1 MTNFSI
7 NSLLLRFRWKILFTF
22 ALVTLEALTG
32 ILFPLLIGI
41 AIDGLLEYSSD
52 VVLDLSI
59 AEVAALIGGSARRF
73 YDTRIYSG
81 IYCRIT
87 PEMIQNETNKDAS
100 VSRISAR
107 TGLLTEFVEFLEN
120 SMPEMI
126 NALISVVGILA
137 IIATLNID
145 VFFACLSI
153 LGLIVFI
160 YTITG
165 KFNYK
170 LNTKYNNQL
179 EKQVDVLTAR
189 DSIAIKSFYQ
199 ELMRWNIKLSDL
211 ETMNYFVIWVGVI
224 AVFIYTPITVIGAG
238 VLSYGLVFSIIM
250 YVFDYTGSIVSFPL
264 FIQQVIRLKEIS
276 ARLAK
281 PCNSSSCISS

>member
-41 AIDGLLEYSSD
+41 AIDGLLEDSID
-52 VVLDLSI
+52 GVLYLSI
-59 AEVAALIGGSARRF
+59 AGVAALIVGSARRF

-199 ELMRWNIKLSDL
+199 ELMRWNVKLSDL
-211 ETMNYFVIWVGVI
+211 ETINYFVIWVGVI

-238 VLSYGLVFSIIM
+238 ILSYGLVFSIIM
-250 YVFDYTGSIVSFPL
+250 YVFNYAGSIVSFPL

-281 PCNSSSCISS
+281 P

>member
-41 AIDGLLEYSSD
+41 AIDGLLEDSID
-52 VVLDLSI
+52 GVLYLSI
-59 AEVAALIGGSARRF
+59 AGVAALIVGSARRF

-199 ELMRWNIKLSDL
+199 ELMRWNVKLSDL
-211 ETMNYFVIWVGVI
+211 ETINYFVIWVGVI

-238 VLSYGLVFSIIM
+238 ILSYGLVFSIIM

-276 ARLAK
+276 VRLAK
-281 PCNSSSCISS
+281 P

>member
-41 AIDGLLEYSSD
+41 AIDGLLEDSID
-52 VVLDLSI
+52 GVLYLSI
-59 AEVAALIGGSARRF
+59 AGVAALIVGSARRF

-145 VFFACLSI
+145 VFFACISI

-199 ELMRWNIKLSDL
+199 ELMRWNVKLSDL
-211 ETMNYFVIWVGVI
+211 ETINYFVIWVGVI

-238 VLSYGLVFSIIM
+238 ILSYGLVFSIIM
-250 YVFDYTGSIVSFPL
+250 YVFNYAGSIVSFPL

-281 PCNSSSCISS
+281 P

>member
-41 AIDGLLEYSSD
+41 AIDGLLEDSID
-52 VVLDLSI
+52 GVLYLSI
-59 AEVAALIGGSARRF
+59 AGVAALIVGSARRF

-199 ELMRWNIKLSDL
+199 ELMRWNVKLSDL
-211 ETMNYFVIWVGVI
+211 ETINYFVIWVGVI

-264 FIQQVIRLKEIS
+264 FIQQAIRLKEIS

-281 PCNSSSCISS
+281 P

>member
-1 MTNFSI
+1 MTNISI
-7 NSLLLRFRWKILFTF
+7 KSLLLRFRWRILFTF
-22 ALVTLEALTG
+22 VLVTMEALTG

-41 AIDGLLEYSSD
+41 AINGLLEDSFDGILY
-52 VVLDLSI
+52 LSI
-59 AEVAALIGGSARRF
+59 AGAAALIVGSARRF

-81 IYCRIT
+81 IYCKIT
-87 PEMIQNETNKDAS
+87 PEMIENETNKDAS

-107 TGLLTEFVEFLEN
+107 TGLIT
-120 SMPEMI
+120 
-126 NALISVVGILA
+126 ALISLVGILA
-137 IIATLNID
+137 IIAALNIN
-145 VFFACLSI
+145 VFFACLSL
-153 LGLIVFI
+153 LGLIVLI

-170 LNTKYNNQL
+170 LNANYNNQL

-250 YVFDYTGSIVSFPL
+250 YVFDYTGSIISFPL
-264 FIQQVIRLKEIS
+264 FIQQAIRLKEIS

-281 PCNSSSCISS
+281 P

>member
-41 AIDGLLEYSSD
+41 AIDGLLEDSID
-52 VVLDLSI
+52 GVLYLSI
-59 AEVAALIGGSARRF
+59 AGVAALIVGSARRF

-126 NALISVVGILA
+126 TALISVVGILA

-250 YVFDYTGSIVSFPL
+250 YVLNYAGSIVSFPL

-276 ARLAK
+276 VRLAK
-281 PCNSSSCISS
+281 P

>member
-1 MTNFSI
+1 MTKDSMTNISI
-7 NSLLLRFRWKILFTF
+7 KSLLLRFRWRILFTF
-22 ALVTLEALTG
+22 FLVMLEALIG

-41 AIDGLLEYSSD
+41 AINGLLEDNFDGILYLSLAG
-52 VVLDLSI
+52 VLT
-59 AEVAALIGGSARRF
+59 LIVGSARRF

-81 IYCRIT
+81 IYCKIT
-87 PEMIQNETNKDAS
+87 PEVIQNETNNDAS

-120 SMPEMI
+120 SIPEMI
-126 NALISVVGILA
+126 FALISVVGILA
-137 IIATLNID
+137 IIFTLNIN
-145 VFFACLSI
+145 VFFACLSL
-153 LGLIVFI
+153 LGLIVLI
-160 YTITG
+160 YTLTG

-170 LNTKYNNQL
+170 FNANYNNQL
-179 EKQVDVLTAR
+179 EKQVDILTAR
-189 DSIAIKSFYQ
+189 DSIAIKSFYK

-224 AVFIYTPITVIGAG
+224 AVLIYTPITVIGAG

-250 YVFDYTGSIVSFPL
+250 YVFDFTGNIVNFPL
-264 FIQQVIRLKEIS
+264 FIQQAIRLKEIS

-281 PCNSSSCISS
+281 P

>member
-41 AIDGLLEYSSD
+41 AIDGLLEDSID
-52 VVLDLSI
+52 GVLYLSI
-59 AEVAALIGGSARRF
+59 AGVAALIVGSARRF

-87 PEMIQNETNKDAS
+87 PEMIQNETNKYAS

-137 IIATLNID
+137 IIATLNIN
-145 VFFACLSI
+145 VFFACLSL
-153 LGLIVFI
+153 LGLIVLI

-199 ELMRWNIKLSDL
+199 ELMRWNVKLSDL
-211 ETMNYFVIWVGVI
+211 ETINYFVIWVGVI

-238 VLSYGLVFSIIM
+238 ILSYGLVFSIIM
-250 YVFDYTGSIVSFPL
+250 YVFNYAGSIVSFPL

-281 PCNSSSCISS
+281 P

>member
-1 MTNFSI
+1 
-7 NSLLLRFRWKILFTF
+7 
-22 ALVTLEALTG
+22 
-32 ILFPLLIGI
+32 
-41 AIDGLLEYSSD
+41 
-52 VVLDLSI
+52 
-59 AEVAALIGGSARRF
+59 
-73 YDTRIYSG
+73 
-81 IYCRIT
+81 
-87 PEMIQNETNKDAS
+87 MIQNETNKDAS

-199 ELMRWNIKLSDL
+199 ELMRWNVKLSDL
-211 ETMNYFVIWVGVI
+211 ETINYFVIWVGVI

-238 VLSYGLVFSIIM
+238 ILSYGLVFSIIM
-250 YVFDYTGSIVSFPL
+250 YVFNYAGSIVSFPL

-276 ARLAK
+276 VRLAK
-281 PCNSSSCISS
+281 P

>member
-41 AIDGLLEYSSD
+41 AIDGLLEDSID
-52 VVLDLSI
+52 GVLYLSI
-59 AEVAALIGGSARRF
+59 AGVAALIVGSARRF

-199 ELMRWNIKLSDL
+199 ELMRWNVKLSDL
-211 ETMNYFVIWVGVI
+211 ETINYFVIWVGVI

-238 VLSYGLVFSIIM
+238 ILSYGLVFSIIM
-250 YVFDYTGSIVSFPL
+250 YVLNYAGSIVSFPL
-264 FIQQVIRLKEIS
+264 FIQQVIRLKDIS
-276 ARLAK
+276 VRLAR
-281 PCNSSSCISS
+281 P

>member
-1 MTNFSI
+1 MTKDSMTNISI
-7 NSLLLRFRWKILFTF
+7 KSLLLRFRWRILFTF
-22 ALVTLEALTG
+22 FLVMLEALIG

-41 AIDGLLEYSSD
+41 AINGLLEDNFDGILYLSLAG
-52 VVLDLSI
+52 VLT
-59 AEVAALIGGSARRF
+59 LIVGSARRF

-81 IYCRIT
+81 IYCKIT
-87 PEMIQNETNKDAS
+87 PEVIQNETNNDAS

-126 NALISVVGILA
+126 TALISVVGILA
-137 IIATLNID
+137 IIATLNIN
-145 VFFACLSI
+145 VFFACLSL
-153 LGLIVFI
+153 LGLIVLI

-170 LNTKYNNQL
+170 LNANYNNQL
-179 EKQVDVLTAR
+179 EKQVDILTAR
-189 DSIAIKSFYQ
+189 DSIAIKSFYK

-224 AVFIYTPITVIGAG
+224 AVLIYTPITVIGAG

-250 YVFDYTGSIVSFPL
+250 YVFDFTGNIVNFPL
-264 FIQQVIRLKEIS
+264 FIQQAIRLKEIS

-281 PCNSSSCISS
+281 N

>member
-41 AIDGLLEYSSD
+41 AIDGLLEDSFDGILY
-52 VVLDLSI
+52 LSI
-59 AEVAALIGGSARRF
+59 AGAAALIVGSARRF

-153 LGLIVFI
+153 PGLIVFI

-211 ETMNYFVIWVGVI
+211 ETINYFVIWVGVI

-238 VLSYGLVFSIIM
+238 ILSYGLVFSIIM
-250 YVFDYTGSIVSFPL
+250 YVFNYAGSIVSFPL

-281 PCNSSSCISS
+281 P

>member
-1 MTNFSI
+1 MTKDSMTNISI
-7 NSLLLRFRWKILFTF
+7 KSLLLRFRWRILFTF
-22 ALVTLEALTG
+22 FLVMLEALIG

-41 AIDGLLEYSSD
+41 AINGLLEDNFDGILYLSLAG
-52 VVLDLSI
+52 VLT
-59 AEVAALIGGSARRF
+59 LIVGSARRF

-81 IYCRIT
+81 IYCKIT
-87 PEMIQNETNKDAS
+87 PEVIQNETNNDAS

-120 SMPEMI
+120 SIPEMI
-126 NALISVVGILA
+126 FALISVVGILA
-137 IIATLNID
+137 IIAALNIN
-145 VFFACLSI
+145 VFFACLSL
-153 LGLIVFI
+153 LGLIVLI

-170 LNTKYNNQL
+170 LNANYNNQL

-189 DSIAIKSFYQ
+189 DSIAIKSFYK

-224 AVFIYTPITVIGAG
+224 AVLIYTPITVIGAG

-264 FIQQVIRLKEIS
+264 FIQQAIRLKEIS

-281 PCNSSSCISS
+281 P

>member
-41 AIDGLLEYSSD
+41 AIDGLLEDSID
-52 VVLDLSI
+52 GVLYLSI
-59 AEVAALIGGSARRF
+59 AGVAALIVGSARRF

-238 VLSYGLVFSIIM
+238 ILSYGLVFSIIM
-250 YVFDYTGSIVSFPL
+250 YVFNYAGSIVSFPL
-264 FIQQVIRLKEIS
+264 FIQQAIRLKEIS

-281 PCNSSSCISS
+281 P

>member
-41 AIDGLLEYSSD
+41 AIDGLLEDSID
-52 VVLDLSI
+52 GVLYLSI
-59 AEVAALIGGSARRF
+59 AGVAALIVGSARRF

-126 NALISVVGILA
+126 TALISVVGILA

-199 ELMRWNIKLSDL
+199 ELMRWNVKLSDL
-211 ETMNYFVIWVGVI
+211 ETINYFVIWVGVI

-238 VLSYGLVFSIIM
+238 ILSYGLVFSIIM
-250 YVFDYTGSIVSFPL
+250 YVLNYAGSIVSFPL

-281 PCNSSSCISS
+281 P

>member
-41 AIDGLLEYSSD
+41 AIDGLLEDSID
-52 VVLDLSI
+52 GVLYLSI
-59 AEVAALIGGSARRF
+59 AGVAALIVGSARRF

-126 NALISVVGILA
+126 TALISVVGILA

-199 ELMRWNIKLSDL
+199 ELMRWNVKLSDL
-211 ETMNYFVIWVGVI
+211 ETINYFVIWVGVI

-238 VLSYGLVFSIIM
+238 ILSYGLVFSIIM
-250 YVFDYTGSIVSFPL
+250 YVFNYAGSIVSFPL

-281 PCNSSSCISS
+281 P

>member
-41 AIDGLLEYSSD
+41 AIDGLLEDSID
-52 VVLDLSI
+52 GVLYLSI
-59 AEVAALIGGSARRF
+59 AGVAALIVGSARRF

-153 LGLIVFI
+153 PGLIVFI

-199 ELMRWNIKLSDL
+199 ELMRWNVKLSDL
-211 ETMNYFVIWVGVI
+211 ETINYFVIWVGVI

-238 VLSYGLVFSIIM
+238 ILSYGLVFSIIM
-250 YVFDYTGSIVSFPL
+250 YVFNYAGSIVSFPL

-276 ARLAK
+276 VRLAK
-281 PCNSSSCISS
+281 P

>member
-41 AIDGLLEYSSD
+41 AIDGLLEDSID
-52 VVLDLSI
+52 GVLYLSI
-59 AEVAALIGGSARRF
+59 AGVAALIVGRARRF

-87 PEMIQNETNKDAS
+87 PEMIKNEPNKDAS

-107 TGLLTEFVEFLEN
+107 TGLLTGFVEFLEN
-120 SMPEMI
+120 SMPAMI

-199 ELMRWNIKLSDL
+199 ELMRWNVKLSDL
-211 ETMNYFVIWVGVI
+211 ETINYFVIWVGVI

-238 VLSYGLVFSIIM
+238 ILSYGLVFSIIM
-250 YVFDYTGSIVSFPL
+250 YVFNYAGSIVSFPL
-264 FIQQVIRLKEIS
+264 FIQQAIRLKEIS

-281 PCNSSSCISS
+281 P

>member
-41 AIDGLLEYSSD
+41 AIDGLLEDSID
-52 VVLDLSI
+52 GVLYLSI
-59 AEVAALIGGSARRF
+59 AGVAALIVGSARRF
-73 YDTRIYSG
+73 YDTRIYYG

-87 PEMIQNETNKDAS
+87 PEMIQNETNKDES

-189 DSIAIKSFYQ
+189 DSIAIKSFYH
-199 ELMRWNIKLSDL
+199 ELMRWNVKLSDL
-211 ETMNYFVIWVGVI
+211 ETINYFVIWVGVI

-238 VLSYGLVFSIIM
+238 ILSYGLVFSIIM
-250 YVFDYTGSIVSFPL
+250 YVLNYAGSIVSFPL

-276 ARLAK
+276 VRLAK
-281 PCNSSSCISS
+281 P

>member
-41 AIDGLLEYSSD
+41 AIDGLLEDSID
-52 VVLDLSI
+52 GVLYLSI
-59 AEVAALIGGSARRF
+59 AGVAALIVGSARRF

-81 IYCRIT
+81 IYCKIT
-87 PEMIQNETNKDAS
+87 PEMIENETNKDAS

-126 NALISVVGILA
+126 TALISVVGILA

-199 ELMRWNIKLSDL
+199 ELMRWNVKLSDL
-211 ETMNYFVIWVGVI
+211 ETINYFVIWVGVI

-238 VLSYGLVFSIIM
+238 ILSYGLVFSIIM
-250 YVFDYTGSIVSFPL
+250 YVFNYAGSIVSFPL

-281 PCNSSSCISS
+281 P

>member
-41 AIDGLLEYSSD
+41 AIDGLLEDSID
-52 VVLDLSI
+52 GVLYLSI
-59 AEVAALIGGSARRF
+59 AGVAALIVGSARRF

-199 ELMRWNIKLSDL
+199 ELMRWNVKLSDL
-211 ETMNYFVIWVGVI
+211 ETINYFVIWVGVI

-238 VLSYGLVFSIIM
+238 ILSYGLVFSIIM
-250 YVFDYTGSIVSFPL
+250 YVFNYAGSIVSFPL
-264 FIQQVIRLKEIS
+264 FIQQAIRLKEIS

-281 PCNSSSCISS
+281 P

>member
-41 AIDGLLEYSSD
+41 AIDGLLEDSID
-52 VVLDLSI
+52 GVLYLSI
-59 AEVAALIGGSARRF
+59 AGVAALIVGSARRF

-199 ELMRWNIKLSDL
+199 ELMRWNVKLSDL

-276 ARLAK
+276 VRLAK
-281 PCNSSSCISS
+281 P

>member
-41 AIDGLLEYSSD
+41 AIDGLLEDSID
-52 VVLDLSI
+52 GVLYLSI
-59 AEVAALIGGSARRF
+59 AGVAALIVGSARRF

-137 IIATLNID
+137 IIATLNIN
-145 VFFACLSI
+145 VFFACLSL
-153 LGLIVFI
+153 LGLIVLI

-199 ELMRWNIKLSDL
+199 ELMRWNVKLSDL
-211 ETMNYFVIWVGVI
+211 ETINYFVIWVGVI

-238 VLSYGLVFSIIM
+238 ILSYGLVFSIIM
-250 YVFDYTGSIVSFPL
+250 YVFNYAGSIVSFPL

-276 ARLAK
+276 VRLAK
-281 PCNSSSCISS
+281 P

>member
-41 AIDGLLEYSSD
+41 AIDGLLEDSID
-52 VVLDLSI
+52 GVLYLSI
-59 AEVAALIGGSARRF
+59 AGVAALIVGSARRF

-120 SMPEMI
+120 SMPAMI
-126 NALISVVGILA
+126 TALISLVGILA

-199 ELMRWNIKLSDL
+199 ELMRWNVKLSDL
-211 ETMNYFVIWVGVI
+211 ETINYFVIWVGVI

-238 VLSYGLVFSIIM
+238 ILSYGLVFSIIM
-250 YVFDYTGSIVSFPL
+250 YVFNYAGSIVSFPL

-281 PCNSSSCISS
+281 P

>member
-41 AIDGLLEYSSD
+41 AIDGLLEDSID
-52 VVLDLSI
+52 GVLYLSI
-59 AEVAALIGGSARRF
+59 AGVAALIVGSARRF

-179 EKQVDVLTAR
+179 DKQVDVLTAI

-199 ELMRWNIKLSDL
+199 ELMRWNVKLSDL
-211 ETMNYFVIWVGVI
+211 ETINYFVIWVGVI

-238 VLSYGLVFSIIM
+238 ILSYGLVFSIIM
-250 YVFDYTGSIVSFPL
+250 YVFNYAGSIVSFPL

-276 ARLAK
+276 VRLAK
-281 PCNSSSCISS
+281 P

>member
-41 AIDGLLEYSSD
+41 AIDGLLEDSID
-52 VVLDLSI
+52 GVLYLSI
-59 AEVAALIGGSARRF
+59 AGVAALIVGSARRF

-264 FIQQVIRLKEIS
+264 FIQQAIRLKEIS

-281 PCNSSSCISS
+281 P

>member
-41 AIDGLLEYSSD
+41 AIDGLLEDSID
-52 VVLDLSI
+52 GVLYLSI
-59 AEVAALIGGSARRF
+59 AGVAALIVGSARRF

-199 ELMRWNIKLSDL
+199 ELMRWNVKLSDL
-211 ETMNYFVIWVGVI
+211 ETINYFVIWVGVI

-238 VLSYGLVFSIIM
+238 ILSYCLVFSIIM
-250 YVFDYTGSIVSFPL
+250 YVFNYAGSIVSFPL

-281 PCNSSSCISS
+281 P

>member
-41 AIDGLLEYSSD
+41 AIDGLLEDSID
-52 VVLDLSI
+52 GVLYLSI
-59 AEVAALIGGSARRF
+59 AGVAALIVGSARRF

-153 LGLIVFI
+153 PGLIVFI

-199 ELMRWNIKLSDL
+199 ELMRWNVKLSDL
-211 ETMNYFVIWVGVI
+211 ETINYFVIWVGVI

-238 VLSYGLVFSIIM
+238 ILSYGLVFSIIM
-250 YVFDYTGSIVSFPL
+250 YVFNYAGSIVSFPL

-281 PCNSSSCISS
+281 P

>member
-41 AIDGLLEYSSD
+41 AIDGLLEDSID
-52 VVLDLSI
+52 GVLYLSI
-59 AEVAALIGGSARRF
+59 AGVAALIVGSARRF

-199 ELMRWNIKLSDL
+199 ELMRWNVKLSDL
-211 ETMNYFVIWVGVI
+211 ETINYFVIWVGVI

-238 VLSYGLVFSIIM
+238 ILSYGLVFSIIM

-264 FIQQVIRLKEIS
+264 FIQQAIRLKEIS

-281 PCNSSSCISS
+281 P

>member
-41 AIDGLLEYSSD
+41 AIDGLLEDSID
-52 VVLDLSI
+52 GVLYLSI
-59 AEVAALIGGSARRF
+59 AGVAALIVGSARRF

-199 ELMRWNIKLSDL
+199 ELMRWNVKLSDL
-211 ETMNYFVIWVGVI
+211 ETINYFVIWVGVI

-238 VLSYGLVFSIIM
+238 ILSYGLVFSIIM
-250 YVFDYTGSIVSFPL
+250 YVFNYAGSIVSFPL
-264 FIQQVIRLKEIS
+264 FIQQAIRLKEIS
-276 ARLAK
+276 VRLAK
-281 PCNSSSCISS
+281 P